1 MSHSAP
7 QQDRAA
13 TTRNHRLI
21 GVDEVVDQLVIE
33 QIVRRLG
40 ERNHADLAV
49 DFVRNGCHPIPPF
62 VDSRRSASIGLVP
75 GHKRFAA
82 ALSGFRLISIFGM
95 SIVI

>member
-7 QQDRAA
+7 QQDRTA

-21 GVDEVVDQLVIE
+21 GVDEIVDQLVIE
-33 QIVRRLG
+33 QIMRRLR
-40 ERNHADLAV
+40 ERDDADLAI

-62 VDSRRSASIGLVP
+62 VDSHWSAPIGLVP
-75 GHKRFAA
+75 GYKRFAA
-82 ALSGFRLISIFGM
+82 ALSGFRLFSIFGM